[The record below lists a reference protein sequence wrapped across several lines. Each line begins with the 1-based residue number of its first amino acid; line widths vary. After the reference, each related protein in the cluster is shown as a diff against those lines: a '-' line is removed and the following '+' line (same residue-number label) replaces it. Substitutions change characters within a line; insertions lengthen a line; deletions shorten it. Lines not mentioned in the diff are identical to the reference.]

1 MCCNCWRR
9 RSLESN
15 SSSRPATIFRKAAG
29 SSGNLLRSISMA
41 LLRRRPLGLLQF
53 DRQLHPLVEQ
63 FPQPLVVGHLLAHLG
78 QALWP
83 HESGAALALP
93 GKAQLIVGSVP
104 ARLLGIFALAARRAT
119 HVVLL
124 AEAPRVQGSQFGQ
137 TLLELFDL
145 AFNLSRIHTDSLFR
159 LSVFVNK
166 KMREIQTLSC
176 LSPPPLPI
184 RRPLHSPHPS
194 APPAGC
200 SVCASSPCSS
210 RFPPKALPAPRRQS
224 LSAPSLRTETEMCLP
239 PAAYTKSPSRRDPN
253 TKSSLG

>member
-15 SSSRPATIFRKAAG
+15 SSSRPATIFRNAAG

-41 LLRRRPLGLLQF
+41 LLRRRPLGSLQLH
-53 DRQLHPLVEQ
+53 RQLHPLVDQ

-78 QALWP
+78 QSLRP
-83 HESGAALALP
+83 HETRAALAPP

-124 AEAPRVQGSQFGQ
+124 AQAPRVQGSQFGQ
-137 TLLELFDL
+137 ALLEFFDL
-145 AFNLSRIHTDSLFR
+145 ALNLLRIHTDSLFG

-166 KMREIQTLSC
+166 KWRKFKNY
-176 LSPPPLPI
+176 
-184 RRPLHSPHPS
+184 
-194 APPAGC
+194 PA
-200 SVCASSPCSS
+200 
-210 RFPPKALPAPRRQS
+210 S
-224 LSAPSLRTETEMCLP
+224 LS
-239 PAAYTKSPSRRDPN
+239 
-253 TKSSLG
+253 